1 MSVPCLQVGLG
12 TSVSWKSP
20 SALTAPPVASVCET
34 VPPSC
39 SIRSFDSEPSSPR
52 LSVLKRPDSGCL
64 NSDNLRPPLYQSPLL
79 FPRCLSETLPNGG
92 CFQTVLVEVHIGPCA
107 SISNSSTSPK
117 VTRSPK
123 IPQDEWDSHDY

>member
-1 MSVPCLQVGLG
+1 MSVGPLPTVGPWDKCELEVPVCSDS
-12 TSVSWKSP
+12 TSSGI
-20 SALTAPPVASVCET
+20 CET
-34 VPPSC
+34 IPSSC
-39 SIRSFDSEPSSPR
+39 SLRSFDSEPSSPR
-52 LSVLKRPDSGCL
+52 LSVLKHPDSGCL

-92 CFQTVLVEVHIGPCA
+92 CFRTVLMEVHIGPCA